1 MHRYW
6 VQRGPTK
13 PLVHRIGADVSYVAM
28 SVLRQLQK
36 NIKVLGVT
44 RQLRH
49 VKPVV
54 NICAPTLKM
63 LVGMGELAGQ
73 YGIMM
78 QFCLL
83 LVVVVV
89 HDMHIAHIFT

>member
-6 VQRGPTK
+6 VQRGQTK

-83 LVVVVV
+83 SVVVVV
-89 HDMHIAHIFT
+89 HDIHIAHIFT